1 MTYSAGENHPAA
13 LGDVLVSTG
22 AWNEDKRAV
31 VVIHVKSTR

>member
-1 MTYSAGENHPAA
+1 MTYSVGRKVLPV